1 MKHFFQDILNSEQRR
16 FYLCFGVFASAEA
29 SFLKSLG
36 VGSAGWVSFEF
47 QGEFYN
53 EVIES
58 LKTPKYPLGAFS
70 IKPNVDSPQDIHLL
84 IKDDFD

>member
-16 FYLCFGVFASAEA
+16 FYLCFG
-29 SFLKSLG
+29 G